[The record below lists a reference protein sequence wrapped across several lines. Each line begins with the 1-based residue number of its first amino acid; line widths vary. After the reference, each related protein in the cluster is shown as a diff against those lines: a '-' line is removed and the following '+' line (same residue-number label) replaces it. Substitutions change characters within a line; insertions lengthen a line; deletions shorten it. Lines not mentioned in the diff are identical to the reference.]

1 LASRLAARPATLFG
15 QRFSFIVSQ
24 LCHACLSSAFRDLG
38 EMLGKCNRWFL
49 LRQHFQ
55 NRPGR
60 NDAAG
65 RWLSSHCLSSFTVL
79 VMEIS
84 EGLLTPDD
92 VAKWLRVPRKWVIE
106 HTNRYE
112 PIIPHIRM
120 GRAVRFRREDIE
132 AFLNERVKKTPKWQ

>member
-1 LASRLAARPATLFG
+1 
-15 QRFSFIVSQ
+15 
-24 LCHACLSSAFRDLG
+24 
-38 EMLGKCNRWFL
+38 
-49 LRQHFQ
+49 
-55 NRPGR
+55 
-60 NDAAG
+60 
-65 RWLSSHCLSSFTVL
+65 
-79 VMEIS
+79 MEIS